1 MFKKMMKI
9 YQKSSVWSKLLFWV
23 FVILIICIVMQK
35 HAPRREGFEQRENF
49 IIKEGN
55 DIYDKFYVDIYEDL
69 VFSKIKNDYE
79 VGEIIGATKPTEE
92 SILLDI
98 GSGTG
103 RHVAA
108 FAKNGIKTIGIDSS
122 PAMVEK
128 KKKKYPALEFKVG
141 DATEYTEFQPNTFT
155 HITCLYFT
163 IYYIENK
170 LQFFKNC
177 YEWLM
182 PGGYLAIHLVNRDR
196 FDPILPAGD
205 PLVIVSPQKYA
216 KKRIT
221 NTLVKFKDFKYKA
234 NFDLKKN
241 DNIATFTE
249 IFKDDAT
256 KKTRQNIHKLFMN
269 TQKYILSLAKD
280 AGFILLGKL
289 DMISV
294 AYDYQYIYILQKPE

>member
-1 MFKKMMKI
+1 MMKI
-9 YQKSSVWSKLLFWV
+9 YQTSSVWSKLLFWV

-108 FAKNGIKTIGIDSS
+108 FAKNGIKAIGIDSS
-122 PAMVEK
+122 PAMVEAA
-128 KKKKYPALEFKVG
+128 KKKYPALEFKVG
-141 DATEYTEFQPNTFT
+141 DATEYMEFQPNTFT

-256 KKTRQNIHKLFMN
+256 KKTRQNIHKLFMD